1 MSVTLLSV
9 PAVALKLTVPPL
21 LVKLLPLAS
30 FSCTV
35 TLAVLLPLAAMLVG
49 EALSVLVLAL
59 ALPVVKVTVAVAVKA
74 VDPNCPLI
82 VALPAVVADVK
93 VAL

>member
-1 MSVTLLSV
+1 MSVTLLSL
-9 PAVALKLTVPPL
+9 PAVVLKLTVPPL

-59 ALPVVKVTVAVAVKA
+59 ALPAVKVTVAVAVKA
-74 VDPNCPLI
+74 VDPNSPLI
-82 VALPAVVADVK
+82 VVLPAVVADVK

>member
-1 MSVTLLSV
+1 MSVTAPSV
-9 PAVALKLTVPPL
+9 PPLVVKLTMPPL

-30 FSCTV
+30 FSCTL
-35 TLAVLLPLAAMLVG
+35 TLAMLLPLAAMLVG
-49 EALSVLVLAL
+49 EALSVLVLTSA
-59 ALPVVKVTVAVAVKA
+59 APAVKITRAVAVKA
-74 VDPNCPLI
+74 VNPNRPLI